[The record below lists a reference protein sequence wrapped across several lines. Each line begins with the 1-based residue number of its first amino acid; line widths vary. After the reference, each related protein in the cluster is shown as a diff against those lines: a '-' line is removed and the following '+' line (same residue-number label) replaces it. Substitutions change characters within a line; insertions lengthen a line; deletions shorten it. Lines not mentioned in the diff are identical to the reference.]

1 MEEEKDGASGHKLK
15 TLPPGISP
23 NNWFLK
29 LYNSDLS
36 RKEKFEL
43 WRKRQ
48 GEIYVQGRTR

>member
-1 MEEEKDGASGHKLK
+1 MGSYKLK
-15 TLPPGISP
+15 KLPPDISL
-23 NNWFLK
+23 NSWFLK

-48 GEIYVQGRTR
+48 EEIGSQRLIR